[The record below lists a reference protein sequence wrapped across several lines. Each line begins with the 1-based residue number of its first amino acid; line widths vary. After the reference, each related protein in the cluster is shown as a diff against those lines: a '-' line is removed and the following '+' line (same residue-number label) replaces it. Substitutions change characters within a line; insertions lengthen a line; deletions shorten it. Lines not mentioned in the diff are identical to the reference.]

1 MQPNYD
7 LPKNSDL
14 PVGSQLR
21 RKNSGEKM
29 EDEESTTAAVSSLSS
44 KTTTKSET
52 LVSEPGLNSVEA
64 AEDGGE
70 NPLAG
75 SKPTSLDHKDIC
87 RAIEMVERDSLAISE
102 SFTSLFDSL
111 RLALSEATS
120 SSVDHMQCFSDAAGQ
135 IQERALDAASKGN
148 RYINSCLS
156 YCCRLNKE
164 MKHVD
169 GLAKQ
174 LKILRRNVDALDSA
188 VNRQLYLP

>member
-1 MQPNYD
+1 
-7 LPKNSDL
+7 
-14 PVGSQLR
+14 
-21 RKNSGEKM
+21 M

-44 KTTTKSET
+44 TTTTKSET

-75 SKPTSLDHKDIC
+75 SKPTSLDHKDIF
-87 RAIEMVERDSLAISE
+87 RAIEVVERDSVAIAE

-148 RYINSCLS
+148 RYINSCL
-156 YCCRLNKE
+156 RLNKE

-174 LKILRRNVDALDSA
+174 LYPWFLLAFSLHTHLFALSYTG
-188 VNRQLYLP
+188 LLP

>member
-1 MQPNYD
+1 MQP
-7 LPKNSDL
+7 NSDL

-21 RKNSGEKM
+21 LKNSGKKM

-44 KTTTKSET
+44 TTTTTTKSET

-75 SKPTSLDHKDIC
+75 SKPTSLDHKDIF
-87 RAIEMVERDSLAISE
+87 RAIEVVERDSVAIAE

-135 IQERALDAASKGN
+135 IQERGILLAGIGAVALDAASKGN

-156 YCCRLNKE
+156 YT
-164 MKHVD
+164 
-169 GLAKQ
+169 GL
-174 LKILRRNVDALDSA
+174 
-188 VNRQLYLP
+188 LP